1 MRLDILERGHRPV
14 QKVFL
19 WIMAQL
25 AGRRVAPVLLF
36 NYRSELF
43 GKAFAA
49 CLQEAMRRSTQWTV
63 GEVELFAAFVSNVNR
78 CAY

>member
-1 MRLDILERGHRPV
+1 MRLDVLEHGHRPV

-19 WIMAQL
+19 RIIQL
-25 AGRRVAPVLLF
+25 IAGRRPGPILVF
-36 NYRSELF
+36 SYRSELF

-49 CLQEAMRRSTQWTV
+49 CLEEAMRGSRAWSV
-63 GEVELFAAFVSNVNR
+63 GEVELFAAFVSRLNR

>member
-1 MRLDILERGHRPV
+1 MRLDVLEHGHRPV

-19 WIMAQL
+19 RIMRL
-25 AGRRVAPVLLF
+25 VAGRMPGPILLF

-49 CLQEAMRRSTQWTV
+49 CAQEALRESTAWSV
-63 GEVELFAAFVSNVNR
+63 GEVELFAAFVSKLNR